1 MYYDGFVRSTNAK
14 LCLAL
19 FYRIYLD
26 NSILSALLDVCFLL
40 SAVRLLFIT
49 VYMCR
54 SGGQLVYTN
63 TEQFPADGNAVEV
76 RLSAADSPDLFY
88 VQLCANLDR

>member
-19 FYRIYLD
+19 FYHIYLD

-40 SAVRLLFIT
+40 SAVRLLFIN
-49 VYMCR
+49 VYMIVQVWR
-54 SGGQLVYTN
+54 TAGVYKH
-63 TEQFPADGNAVEV
+63 
-76 RLSAADSPDLFY
+76 
-88 VQLCANLDR
+88 